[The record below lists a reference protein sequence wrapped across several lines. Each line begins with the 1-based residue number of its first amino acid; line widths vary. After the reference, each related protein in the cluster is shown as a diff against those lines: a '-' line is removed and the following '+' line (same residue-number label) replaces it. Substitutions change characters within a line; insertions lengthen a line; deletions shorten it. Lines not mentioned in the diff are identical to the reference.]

1 MASNKEIDVTVTGSD
16 YEGVQL
22 VTGVINKALLD
33 NNFNNVGVMHPHTG
47 EPTLVPD
54 VPSLFDLIRHEKP
67 HLFSQPVRV
76 TGLTIPEG
84 DLSDYLEKHQEIIEK
99 HPDSALARH
108 LSHEFLANDGEEH
121 KSDKK
126 DEPKKHRK
134 PKAEPQPTA
143 AELSDAARTMS
154 KAAHKDDHQPA
165 KDVRG
170 VAEKLAAKALDAA

>member
-1 MASNKEIDVTVTGSD
+1 MASKEIDVTVTGSD

-67 HLFSQPVRV
+67 GLFSQPVRV

-84 DLSDYLEKHQEIIEK
+84 DLSDYLEKHQEIVEK

-108 LSHEFLANDGEEH
+108 LAHEFLAHDGDGKDDGKAEH
-121 KSDKK
+121 KK
-126 DEPKKHRK
+126 PRK

-154 KAAHKDDHQPA
+154 KAAHKDDHKPA
-165 KDVRG
+165 KDVRH